1 LKFHA
6 GQEQVALILSIAP
19 NTAPRDRRTLVTAPV
34 SSCLLCSFSPR
45 ISPGRNNPG
54 GPGRPKG
61 AKDKLSRQIQEC
73 LLTACENVGER
84 IAQRD
89 AEALKAAGREIDL
102 DAPRG
107 LTAFFEWVALEYPQV
122 ACAMLARLMPT
133 QQQTEVKAEHR
144 YETFE
149 EVANR
154 LRELGLEPRR
164 IYPLLTDEKKH

>member
-1 LKFHA
+1 MTKPPNIRIVTRLPLRSKRGVVGRPFEK
-6 GQEQVALILSIAP
+6 GCAP
-19 NTAPRDRRTLVTAPV
+19 
-34 SSCLLCSFSPR
+34 
-45 ISPGRNNPG
+45 

-61 AKDKLSRQIQEC
+61 AKDKLSREIRQC
-73 LLTACENVGER
+73 LLDACENVGER

-133 QQQTEVKAEHR
+133 QQQTEVKVEHT
-144 YETFE
+144 YHTME
-149 EVANR
+149 EIAAR

-164 IYPLLTDEKKH
+164 IYPILVNEKKSNGDAH